1 MGFTITSEREVEFTQ
16 IPNLFIRTYMPEA
29 NGNFVKIYLYLLMIC
44 QHPSAAEDTSVSGL
58 ADLME
63 CTENDIV
70 RALRYWKKE
79 GLLLLQEDGPDITGI
94 ILLDISALSCETA
107 ATEELTGLDA
117 GPDSIISAARIP
129 VSEIPEKTA
138 KIPVAT
144 ELSAAEF
151 SVPDKQNYTPLQA
164 EAFLKDIEI
173 NKTITL
179 VEQLLG
185 APVSPAHLQLI
196 LYFMC
201 DVGFSSELL
210 VTLYETAVKKGKT
223 KPNYIEAIGISWA
236 EKGIATPE
244 QAKEEVSNFSGRYSL
259 VAKALGISRNLAPAE
274 REIIDSWE
282 SYHFAD
288 AIITEACKRTVL
300 QTGDTNLNYVAR
312 ILSDWHEKNV
322 ISLQDVK
329 KCDESFNRQK
339 KISHTGKKNTASKN
353 QFQNFPQRVYTKKEY
368 NSLEKQLLRGQKVE
382 V

>member
-1 MGFTITSEREVEFTQ
+1 MGFTITSERGVEFTQ

-107 ATEELTGLDA
+107 AAEEITSLDT
-117 GPDSIISAARIP
+117 GPDSAISAARIP
-129 VSEIPEKTA
+129 VSETPEKTA
-138 KIPVAT
+138 KIPV
-144 ELSAAEF
+144 AEF

-210 VTLYETAVKKGKT
+210 VTLYETAVRKGKT

-236 EKGIATPE
+236 EKGITTPE
-244 QAKEEVSNFSGRYSL
+244 QAREEASNFSGRYSL

-288 AIITEACKRTVL
+288 AIIKEACKRTVL